1 MLTHI
6 NEKWLL
12 SLGSSKEKEKPNVMN
27 VRMGCCTEEGHP
39 RQNGGGGCDLR
50 EFSPGG
56 EI

>member
-1 MLTHI
+1 MLTYI

-39 RQNGGGGCDLR
+39 RKNGGGGCDLR